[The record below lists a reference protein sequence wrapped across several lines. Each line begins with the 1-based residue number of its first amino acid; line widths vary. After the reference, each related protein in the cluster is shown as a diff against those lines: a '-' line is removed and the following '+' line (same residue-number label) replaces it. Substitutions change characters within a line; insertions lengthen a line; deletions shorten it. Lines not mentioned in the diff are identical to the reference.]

1 MGWLKRLFGFEKN
14 EAPQA
19 QAEQT
24 PVEYRSNVT
33 AIPAER
39 IGLHGEY
46 DQSGLAKRVA
56 EAFDN
61 DAEIDDI
68 ETVYVAQT
76 SSTVVLKGK
85 APNQQILNKIVQ
97 VAGSVRGATN
107 VDFSQ
112 VNIG

>member
-19 QAEQT
+19 QASQA
-24 PVEYRSNVT
+24 PVEYQNNAA

-76 SSTVVLKGK
+76 SSTVVLKGE
-85 APNQQILNKIVQ
+85 APNQQILNKMVQ
-97 VAGSVRGATN
+97 VAGNVRGATN